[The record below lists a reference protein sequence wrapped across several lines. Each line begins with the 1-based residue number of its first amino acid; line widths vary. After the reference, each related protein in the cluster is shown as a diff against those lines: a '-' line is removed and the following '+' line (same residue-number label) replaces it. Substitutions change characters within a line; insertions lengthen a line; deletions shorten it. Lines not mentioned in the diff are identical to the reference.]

1 MPLYLSKYLRH
12 SERLKTL
19 LMSNYLIIM
28 SNDFYI
34 ISTNATIKNTSKFL
48 DFSFYEKEL
57 MTNNKLKPHIKDL
70 NINATYYGKKC
81 IKCTIPTLFIEI
93 EYKDSNKDIYLIDHE
108 VFLYEEDYPTMEA
121 LENYKNKFDFNFASQ
136 VNKEVYE
143 IVEAYH
149 QGYGCM
155 CLSSE
160 GY

>member
-1 MPLYLSKYLRH
+1 
-12 SERLKTL
+12 
-19 LMSNYLIIM
+19 M

-34 ISTNATIKNTSKFL
+34 ISTNSYIKNVSKYLDMNFLEELKTS
-48 DFSFYEKEL
+48 SNE
-57 MTNNKLKPHIKDL
+57 LKPHIKDL
-70 NINATYYGKKC
+70 DINANYYGKKC
-81 IKCTIPTLFIEI
+81 IKCTIPTLFIEV
-93 EYKDSNKDIYLIDHE
+93 EYKTKSDKCVYLIEHE

-143 IVEAYH
+143 IVEAFH

>member
-1 MPLYLSKYLRH
+1 
-12 SERLKTL
+12 
-19 LMSNYLIIM
+19 M

-34 ISTNATIKNTSKFL
+34 ISTNSYIKNVSKYLDMNFL
-48 DFSFYEKEL
+48 KEL
-57 MTNNKLKPHIKDL
+57 KTSSNELKPHLKDL
-70 NINATYYGKKC
+70 DINATYYGKKC
-81 IKCTIPTLFIEI
+81 IKCTIPTLFISI

-143 IVEAYH
+143 IVDAFH
-149 QGYGCM
+149 NGYGCM